1 LNLKEKSSGK
11 YQGRLRITKWGS
23 GRARQYLWLAVSRW
37 RKKDAIV
44 QAWYAAKV
52 KRDGGSK
59 ARAVVALMR
68 KLVRALFHVARGAPM
83 NTDGL
88 FDVSRL
94 RLIT

>member
-1 LNLKEKSSGK
+1 M
-11 YQGRLRITKWGS
+11 
-23 GRARQYLWLAVSRW
+23 SRW